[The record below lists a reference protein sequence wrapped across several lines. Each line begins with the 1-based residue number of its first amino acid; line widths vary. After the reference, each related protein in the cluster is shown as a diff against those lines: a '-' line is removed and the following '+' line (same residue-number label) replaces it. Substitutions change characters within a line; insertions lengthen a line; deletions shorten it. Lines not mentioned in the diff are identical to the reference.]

1 MSKKKR
7 ALVIGLVF
15 FAAIAA
21 VLVIVFYPRANKNSL
36 EFTGVIEAIEIDLS
50 SKVTG
55 RILALKVEEGDIVR
69 ANDTVAIIDPTDYQ
83 LQVRQASATLRL
95 SEARLA
101 QAQSRLNLAQLNV
114 DRIRQLHTD
123 SLVSQENFEKV
134 ETDYDVL
141 KREVT
146 ALSEV
151 SSQGQAALELA
162 EQRLQDCSITAPVAG
177 HITTVVQRTG
187 ETVYPGTVLVS
198 ITDLK
203 KVWLVI
209 YVREKDLA
217 KVKIGQPVSVKI
229 DAFPNKSY
237 PGRISFIATEAE
249 FTPKYIQTKEERI
262 NDVFRVKIE
271 IDNHDLELK
280 PGLPADATIK
290 TNP

>member
-7 ALVIGLVF
+7 ALIIGVVF
-15 FAAIAA
+15 FAVIAA
-21 VLVIVFYPRANKNSL
+21 MLVIVFYPRAHKNSL
-36 EFTGVIEAIEIDLS
+36 EFTGVIEAIEIDIS

-55 RILALKVEEGDIVR
+55 RILALKVEEGDVVQT
-69 ANDTVAIIDPTDYQ
+69 NDTVAIIDPTDYQ
-83 LQVRQASATLRL
+83 LQIRQASANLRL

-101 QAQSRLNLAQLNV
+101 QAQSRLNLAKLNV

-123 SLVSQENFEKV
+123 SLISQENLEKV

-141 KREVT
+141 KREVV

-151 SSQGQAALELA
+151 ENQGKAALELA
-162 EQRLQDCSITAPVAG
+162 EQRLKDCSISAPVEG
-177 HITTVVQRTG
+177 HVTTVVQRTG

-198 ITDLK
+198 ITDLT

-229 DAFPNKSY
+229 DAFPNKWY
-237 PGRISFIATEAE
+237 PGRISFIANQAE

-271 IDNHDLELK
+271 IDNSDLELK
-280 PGLPADATIK
+280 PGLPADATIN